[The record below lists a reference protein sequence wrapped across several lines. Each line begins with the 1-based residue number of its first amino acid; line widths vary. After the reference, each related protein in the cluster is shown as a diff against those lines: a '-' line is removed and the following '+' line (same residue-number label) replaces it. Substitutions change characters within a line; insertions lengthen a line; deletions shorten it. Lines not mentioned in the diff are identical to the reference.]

1 MDVELP
7 DGTIIEGVPEGTTK
21 AQLAQKLTANGMSVP
36 AEWMPKEA
44 PSVGS
49 MLKDELMTSLPGSIA
64 RGVKDVIDTGAGFL
78 SKLGGSEESARV
90 KSLNEQGKADFKAAQ
105 ERTGNTVIPAVGRVG
120 GQILATAP
128 VTAFGGAAITRAA
141 AGLPRLGAIAT
152 AAGLPRVGGAF
163 NAAAPTLSKFGEAVA
178 SGGMSTGARIA
189 PGLLSRVADTGIR
202 MAGGAT
208 AGGVSAGLVDP
219 ESAGTGAIVGGAL
232 PLVAPAAKAVG
243 SGIRRGLG
251 VTTGVGDEAISQ
263 AYQAG
268 KAGGNQARQFTAA
281 MRGESSIDDALTMA
295 KQNIA
300 SMGVQKQQAYRAG
313 MANIKADKSVLSF
326 DGIDDALK
334 SARSMAMFKGQAKNP
349 KTAQLVQQVSDEV
362 AAWKA
367 LDPTEYHTP
376 EGLDALK
383 QRIGGILESIPIE
396 EKTARSAVG
405 NIYSS
410 IKGEI
415 NKQAPEYARVMK
427 DYSEATELVREIEKT
442 LSVGQ
447 KSMPDTAVRKLQSL
461 MRNNVNTSY
470 GYRDQL
476 AQKMM
481 EQGGNNLLPT
491 LAGQSLSDWAP
502 RGIQRAT
509 AGTGT
514 GLLAITGNI
523 PAAVGMAG
531 ISSPRLAGEASY
543 GAGRLAGQRGLLSM
557 PQMLY
562 RTAPLISAQQ
572 N

>member
-1 MDVELP
+1 MDVRLP
-7 DGTIIEGVPEGTTK
+7 DGTVIQNVPEGTTK
-21 AQLAQKLTANGMSVP
+21 AQLVQKLSANGMNVP

-49 MLKDELMTSLPGSIA
+49 MFKDELMTSLPGGIA
-64 RGVKDVIDTGAGFL
+64 RGVKDVIDTGAGWL
-78 SKLGGSEESARV
+78 SNLGGSDEAARIRV
-90 KSLNEQGKADFKAAQ
+90 MNEQGKADFRAAQ
-105 ERTGNTVIPAVGRVG
+105 ERTGNTVVPAIGRVG
-120 GQILATAP
+120 GQILATNP
-128 VTAFGGAAITRAA
+128 VVKTLGAAATLANVPRLGAAIT
-141 AGLPRLGAIAT
+141 
-152 AAGLPRVGGAF
+152 
-163 NAAAPTLSKFGEAVA
+163 
-178 SGGMSTGARIA
+178 SGGMTTGKAVA

-219 ESAGTGAIVGGAL
+219 ESAGTGAVIGGAL
-232 PLVAPAAKAVG
+232 PLIAPAAKAVG

-251 VTTGVGDEAISQ
+251 ATTGVGDEALSQ

-268 KAGGNQARQFTAA
+268 KAGGTQARQFTAA

-300 SMGVQKQQAYRAG
+300 RMGDQKQQAYRAG
-313 MANIKADKSVLSF
+313 MANIKSDKSVLSF

-367 LDPTEYHTP
+367 LDPTEYHTT

-383 QRIGGILESIPIE
+383 QRVGGVLESIPFE

-523 PAAVGMAG
+523 PAAAGMAG
-531 ISSPRLAGEASY
+531 ISSPRLVGEAAY
-543 GAGRLAGQRGLLSM
+543 GAGRLAGQQGLLSM

-562 RTAPLISAQQ
+562 RTTPLIPAQQ

>member
-1 MDVELP
+1 MNVELP

-21 AQLAQKLTANGMSVP
+21 AQLVQKLTANGMSVP
-36 AEWMPKEA
+36 AEWMAPK
-44 PSVGS
+44 PTVGS
-49 MLKDELMTSLPGSIA
+49 MFKDELMTSLPGSIA
-64 RGVKDVIDTGAGFL
+64 RGVKDVIDTGAGWL
-78 SKLGGSEESARV
+78 SNLGGSDEAARI
-90 KSLNEQGKADFKAAQ
+90 KAANQQGKADFAAAQ
-105 ERTGNTVIPAVGRVG
+105 ERTGNTVVPAVGRVAG
-120 GQILATAP
+120 NIIATAP
-128 VTAFGGAAITRAA
+128 VTAFGGAAATAS
-141 AGLPRLGAIAT
+141 GLPRLGSAIT
-152 AAGLPRVGGAF
+152 
-163 NAAAPTLSKFGEAVA
+163 
-178 SGGMSTGARIA
+178 SGGMATGRAVA
-189 PGLLSRVADTGIR
+189 PGLAARAADLGIR
-202 MAGGAT
+202 ATGGAIAGGT
-208 AGGVSAGLVDP
+208 SAGLVDP
-219 ESAGTGAIVGGAL
+219 ESAGTGAIIGGAL
-232 PLVAPAAKAVG
+232 PVVAPAVRAVG
-243 SGIRRGLG
+243 AGIRRGLG
-251 VTTGVGDEAISQ
+251 ATTGVGDEALSQ

-268 KAGGNQARQFTAA
+268 KAGGQQAKQFTTA

-300 SMGVQKQQAYRAG
+300 KMGEQKQQAYRAG
-313 MANIKADKSVLSF
+313 MANIKADKSTLSF
-326 DGIDDALK
+326 DGVDDAIK
-334 SARSMAMFKGQAKNP
+334 SARSMSMFKGQAKNP
-349 KTAQLVQQVSDEV
+349 RAAQLVQQASDEV

-383 QRIGGILESIPIE
+383 QRIGGMLESIPFE

-427 DYSEATELVREIEKT
+427 DYSEATELIREVEKT

-481 EQGGNNLLPT
+481 DQGGNNLLPT
-491 LAGQSLSDWAP
+491 LAGQSLNEWTP
-502 RGIQRAT
+502 RGLQRVT

-514 GLLAITGNI
+514 GLLAVTGNL
-523 PAAVGMAG
+523 PAAAGMAAM
-531 ISSPRLAGEASY
+531 SSPRLVGEALY
-543 GAGRLAGQRGLLSM
+543 GAGRIAGNRNLSAI
-557 PQMLY
+557 PPVIY
-562 RTAPLISAQQ
+562 RAAPLLPAQQ